1 MIKVKISKAIAYE
14 YEARGV
20 YDFIGKAGTY
30 NLKHWQA
37 KELKDDSLYQ
47 SLYVNNPS
55 GTDKAYNALFNNLDF
70 ALTNWAETV

>member
-1 MIKVKISKAIAYE
+1 MIKVKISKAIAFE

-30 NLKHWQA
+30 KLTREQANDLK
-37 KELKDDSLYQ
+37 EDSLYQ

-55 GTDKAYNALFNNLDF
+55 GTNKAYNALFNNLDF
-70 ALTNWAETV
+70 ALTDWA

>member
-1 MIKVKISKAIAYE
+1 MIKVKISKAIAFE

-30 NLKHWQA
+30 NLKDWQA
-37 KELKDDSLYQ
+37 KELKDDSLFQ

-55 GTDKAYNALFNNLDF
+55 GTNKAYNALFNNLDY
-70 ALTNWAETV
+70 ALTNWAD